1 MFVHVYTNILYFPF
15 TGCAYGQGWVSHTL
29 ASPQPGLC
37 LAHVSSVCWMT
48 QACKVQKNHCIILQA
63 PTMVCV
69 CRSVTIDPE
78 ECHLFKENFVEL
90 NKTPTEMHTS

>member
-1 MFVHVYTNILYFPF
+1 MYIQTYCIFLLQAVLVGRDGF
-15 TGCAYGQGWVSHTL
+15 HT
-29 ASPQPGLC
+29 PWHTHN
-37 LAHVSSVCWMT
+37 LAHVSSVYLMM
-48 QACKVQKNHCIILQA
+48 QACNVQKNHCIILQA
-63 PTMVCV
+63 PAMVCV